1 MVDLSKITSAHYQ
14 RLAIVYVRQSSPGQV
29 QRNPE
34 STARQYEFVSRALDL
49 GWQRNRVLVID
60 EDQGTSANGLAVRSG
75 FGHLTAEERSAKNDR
90 PARGRRQNGEHRTEP
105 RRRDQAGRR

>member
-1 MVDLSKITSAHYQ
+1 MVDLSKITSAHRH

-49 GWQRNRVLVID
+49 GWQRHQVVVID
-60 EDQGTSANGLAVRSG
+60 EAS
-75 FGHLTAEERSAKNDR
+75 
-90 PARGRRQNGEHRTEP
+90 RGRPSSHSMV
-105 RRRDQAGRR
+105 